1 MATLS
6 YNETQ
11 GALKAKMET
20 YGEGHV
26 FQYATDGLE
35 LHTLCSQ
42 LSAVDMDRQKELYQ
56 KVICAAESGSRF
68 EGATIEAVNN
78 PNALTSTEEET
89 KTLWYDN
96 YYTALSQGKLA
107 LLILAG
113 GAGTRLGFNG
123 PKGKFRVNSPSNK
136 SLFQFHSERVRKLEL
151 LTKAKKN
158 VDVRIPVYIMTSPQN
173 NDETVLFFEE
183 NNYFGLDS
191 SCVTFFAQ
199 GTLPCFSN
207 DGGKLMMESPSK
219 LAVAADGNGGL
230 YPAMYNNGILDDLKN
245 RGVDYIHTICIDN
258 ILVRALDPAFMGLVV
273 TSKAEVGSL
282 TVKKRAWQEP
292 IGMLVKLNGKY
303 AIAEYSDV
311 DDKMKQETTN
321 DGKLKFEQGNICIH
335 AFSTQFLIE
344 KVVPQ
349 YVKKIVPANYHIA
362 RKQIP
367 VYNTETKETVKP
379 KEKNGIKLEMFIFDV
394 FDFAES
400 MAILQVPREEQF
412 SPVKNKEGPGVKDSP
427 GTAREMLSNLHKE
440 WLVAAGA
447 TINGD
452 GLVEVSPLVSY
463 NGEGLESFAGKTL
476 QTPCLIQ
483 EKAQT
488 DPNVYFVDSS
498 M

>member
-1 MATLS
+1 M
-6 YNETQ
+6 
-11 GALKAKMET
+11 
-20 YGEGHV
+20 
-26 FQYATDGLE
+26 
-35 LHTLCSQ
+35 
-42 LSAVDMDRQKELYQ
+42 
-56 KVICAAESGSRF
+56 
-68 EGATIEAVNN
+68 
-78 PNALTSTEEET
+78 
-89 KTLWYDN
+89 
-96 YYTALSQGKLA
+96 
-107 LLILAG
+107 
-113 GAGTRLGFNG
+113 
-123 PKGKFRVNSPSNK
+123 
-136 SLFQFHSERVRKLEL
+136 
-151 LTKAKKN
+151 
-158 VDVRIPVYIMTSPQN
+158 
-173 NDETVLFFEE
+173 
-183 NNYFGLDS
+183 
-191 SCVTFFAQ
+191 
-199 GTLPCFSN
+199 
-207 DGGKLMMESPSK
+207 
-219 LAVAADGNGGL
+219 
-230 YPAMYNNGILDDLKN
+230 
-245 RGVDYIHTICIDN
+245 
-258 ILVRALDPAFMGLVV
+258 
-273 TSKAEVGSL
+273 
-282 TVKKRAWQEP
+282 
-292 IGMLVKLNGKY
+292 KLNGKY

-379 KEKNGIKLEMFIFDV
+379 KEKNGVKLEMFIFDV